1 MAGTT
6 TTTITNRRGPDNK
19 NLKVVSVAF
28 TADSADASVPNTT
41 LAGLFGKLVR
51 TITNPGSTA
60 PTDNYDVKLLSPDDS
75 TADVLAGADAD
86 RDTANTETINHS
98 TPIELRG
105 DYTLQVSNNSVNSA
119 TGVVILEILED

>member
-19 NLKVVSVAF
+19 NMKIVSVAF
-28 TADSADASVPNTT
+28 TADAADGSVPNTT
-41 LAGLFGKLVR
+41 LSGLYGKLVR
-51 TITNPGSTA
+51 TITNPGAVA

-75 TADVLAGADAD
+75 TADVLASADID
-86 RDTANTETINHS
+86 RDTANTEVINHA

-105 DYTLQVSNNSVNSA
+105 EYALNITGNSVNSA